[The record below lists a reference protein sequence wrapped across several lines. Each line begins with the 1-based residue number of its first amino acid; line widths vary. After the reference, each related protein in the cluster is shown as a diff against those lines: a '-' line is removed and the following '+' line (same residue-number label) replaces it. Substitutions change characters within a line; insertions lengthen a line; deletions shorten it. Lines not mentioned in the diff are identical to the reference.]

1 MSAERL
7 QKVLASAGV
16 ASRRDC
22 EALIAAGRVTVNGR
36 VIQEPGTRVDL
47 TQDSVLLDGKPV
59 QQPVERTY
67 LMLHKPVGFVS
78 TADDPQGRPTVVE
91 LVDVPARVFPIGRLD
106 VDSEGLILLTD
117 DGDMTHRLTHP
128 RFAVEKEYRALLDRP
143 LDAEALR
150 MWRVGVDLNGEPTAP
165 AWVEQQE
172 QADEG
177 AWARIVLREGRKRQI
192 REVARQLGYNVL
204 RLIRVREGNLSLG
217 DLPARQWRPLT
228 AEEVEVLRTHAASV
242 PLDERPGSGESREP
256 RAERR
261 PADTTAERPAR
272 REPPR
277 ERGSYP
283 ARTPNERPLPK
294 HYRLDDDDETPEQLG
309 EERPASERPRDD
321 RPRDERAPRSYS
333 ERPRDDRPRDDRAP
347 RSYSDRPRD
356 DRPAPRY
363 GERSDRPRDDRP
375 RDERPAPRYG
385 ERPRDDRAP
394 RSSSDRPAPRY
405 GERSDRPRDD
415 RPRDDRAPRSYGPPR
430 DSDNRGRE
438 GEPDKSPNDRP
449 SSGPRR
455 SEGDTRGE
463 RPGRGGRDGF
473 PFRKTS
479 DSSGGGS
486 ASRRDGPARGGRDG
500 FPFRKKK

>member
-321 RPRDERAPRSYS
+321 RPRD
-333 ERPRDDRPRDDRAP
+333 DRPRDDRAP

-356 DRPAPRY
+356 DRPAPRD
-363 GERSDRPRDDRP
+363 GERR
-375 RDERPAPRYG
+375 
-385 ERPRDDRAP
+385 
-394 RSSSDRPAPRY
+394 
-405 GERSDRPRDD
+405 DRPRDD
-415 RPRDDRAPRSYGPPR
+415 RPRDDRAPRRYGDRPR
-430 DSDNRGRE
+430 D
-438 GEPDKSPNDRP
+438 DRA
-449 SSGPRR
+449 PRR
-455 SEGDTRGE
+455 
-463 RPGRGGRDGF
+463 
-473 PFRKTS
+473 
-479 DSSGGGS
+479 
-486 ASRRDGPARGGRDG
+486 
-500 FPFRKKK
+500 